1 MPNVIEKVRQAL
13 HLGEQSPDTPPV
25 RIYTQ
30 PTCAACRSA
39 KAYLDQK
46 GVAYQD
52 IDVTQDHEALHE
64 MIHLSGVRAT
74 PVLVIGDQVI
84 TGDTDPAAIDAAL
97 VAIGAL

>member
-1 MPNVIEKVRQAL
+1 MSNLIDKAKRAL
-13 HLGEQSPDTPPV
+13 HRGTPLV

-52 IDVTQDHEALHE
+52 IDVTRDPAALQE
-64 MIHLSGVRAT
+64 MRRVSGLRIT
-74 PVLVIGDQVI
+74 PVLVIGDRVL
-84 TGDTDPAAIDAAL
+84 TGEPDPAAIDAAL
-97 VAIGAL
+97 AAAGL